1 MKYHFQLHLSLG
13 FVSDHESMI
22 KIFNPRTR
30 DDLLAGQRF
39 KLT

>member
-1 MKYHFQLHLSLG
+1 MKYHLQLRISLG
-13 FVSDHESMI
+13 LVSDHESMI

-39 KLT
+39 ILT